1 MNPALDGYDI
11 YNKIIQEEMTMSD
24 MQKYE
29 CPCGYIY
36 DPAEGDWEHGVD
48 PGTPFADVPADWVC
62 PLCGLGKE
70 DFYKH

>member
-1 MNPALDGYDI
+1 
-11 YNKIIQEEMTMSD
+11 MSD

>member
-1 MNPALDGYDI
+1 
-11 YNKIIQEEMTMSD
+11 MSD

-36 DPAEGDWEHGVD
+36 DPTEGDWEHGVD
-48 PGTPFADVPADWVC
+48 PGTPFAELPEGWVC

>member
-1 MNPALDGYDI
+1 
-11 YNKIIQEEMTMSD
+11 

-36 DPAEGDWEHGVD
+36 DPAEGDWEHGVDPGVD